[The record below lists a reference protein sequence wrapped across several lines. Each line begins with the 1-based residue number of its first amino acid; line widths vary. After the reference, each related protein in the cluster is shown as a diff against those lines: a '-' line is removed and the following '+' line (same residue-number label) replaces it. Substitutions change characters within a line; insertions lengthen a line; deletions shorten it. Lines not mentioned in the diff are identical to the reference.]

1 MPVAKT
7 NGAIIP
13 AEVNPATVAE
23 PTATRIAAAI
33 SQPSNNGG
41 SASPLSISANA
52 LLIPPSAKTYFNA
65 PAPATI
71 NTSMSISFNASVYV
85 FIIETMDVPRDK
97 PMDQVAKSKQINM
110 SIEGS
115 EKKANTPIS
124 GMGIVYIKG
133 NSEVIIKMN
142 TGSRAVITLVEK
154 EGSFDSSISRGIN
167 VVLGVHAMCL
177 TVLSFAFNEQ
187 IYIRVVNTIGSLVWI
202 LYGIVLK
209 QNPIILVNTFV
220 IMFHIYW
227 YIKWQ
232 KKLKL
237 KNP

>member
-1 MPVAKT
+1 M
-7 NGAIIP
+7 I
-13 AEVNPATVAE
+13 E
-23 PTATRIAAAI
+23 
-33 SQPSNNGG
+33 
-41 SASPLSISANA
+41 
-52 LLIPPSAKTYFNA
+52 LI
-65 PAPATI
+65 
-71 NTSMSISFNASVYV
+71 
-85 FIIETMDVPRDK
+85 
-97 PMDQVAKSKQINM
+97 
-110 SIEGS
+110 G
-115 EKKANTPIS
+115 
-124 GMGIVYIKG
+124 YI
-133 NSEVIIKMN
+133 
-142 TGSRAVITLVEK
+142 
-154 EGSFDSSISRGIN
+154 
-167 VVLGVHAMCL
+167 AMCL